1 MEWSGSRPVRS
12 RLATGKALSTEGS
25 VTRWVTA
32 LKGGD
37 MTAAQLL
44 WERYH
49 RQLVALA
56 RHKLQSAR
64 RRGRRCPERLP
75 QLLQGAARVIL

>member
-1 MEWSGSRPVRS
+1 MASD
-12 RLATGKALSTEGS
+12 GS

-32 LKGGD
+32 LKEGD
-37 MTAAQLL
+37 PAAAQAL

-56 RHKLQSAR
+56 RDKLRSAR
-64 RRGRRCPERLP
+64 RRDANEEDVVRR
-75 QLLQGAARVIL
+75 AA